1 MLLLA
6 VLMLGALAMQLA
18 TPQIVRLFLDGAR
31 EGSPVADLTRL
42 ALIFLAVVISG
53 QLVNSLGR
61 YAGED
66 VGWTAT
72 NALRTDLVKHCL
84 RLDMSFHKQH
94 APGELI
100 ERIDGDVNLL
110 SNFFSQFIIGIISN
124 LLLLCGVLVMLYR
137 EDWRIGLA
145 LTFFSVLALIVLNFT
160 RGLAVKHLSRVR
172 ETSGKFYGFVGEH
185 LAGTE
190 DIRASGGAAYVM
202 QRLYRFLRDWLKQQI
217 SAYKRHA
224 LMRTSAFFTFVLGNS
239 IALGLGAWLFMRG
252 KITLGTVYLI
262 LHYTELLSNPI
273 QEIRNQLQDLQRAT
287 ASIARVEDLFAT
299 IPLVQDGPGV
309 ELPQGPL
316 ALAFED
322 VHFAYEDGELVLQGI
337 SFGLQPGQVMG
348 LLGRTG
354 SGKTTIGR
362 LIARFYDPDS
372 GSVILGGIRAS
383 EATLSQLR
391 RKVGVV
397 TQDVQLFHA
406 TVRDNLTFFRK
417 DVSDLQI
424 LSVLD
429 ELSLSKWLSSM
440 PQGLDTILG
449 SGGGSLSAGEAQLL
463 ALARCF
469 LADPSLI
476 VLDEAS
482 SRLDPATE
490 QLIEAA
496 LDKLLKGRT
505 AVVIAHRLETV
516 NRADRIVILDRGRVL
531 EQGDRSTL
539 ANDANSRFHQL
550 LQTGIKEVLA

>member
-137 EDWRIGLA
+137 EDWRVGLA

-185 LAGTE
+185 LTGTE
-190 DIRASGGAAYVM
+190 DIRANGGAAYVM

-287 ASIARVEDLFAT
+287 ASIERVEGLFAT
-299 IPLVQDGPGV
+299 IPLVQDGPGA
-309 ELPQGPL
+309 ELPHGPL

-322 VHFAYEDGELVLQGI
+322 VHFAYEDGEFVLQGI

-417 DVSDLQI
+417 GVSDQQI

-449 SGGGSLSAGEAQLL
+449 PGGGSLSAGEAQLL